1 MDAVFY
7 SAIASI
13 CKKVNHLFSRYIVIL
28 SLSIQVILLCYD
40 ELQEMTF
47 LQLFFNFFIHT
58 AKEECNMSMIRV
70 ENLTFAYPSSYDN
83 IFENVSFQIDTD
95 WRLGFIGRNGRGKTT
110 FLNLLLGKYEYQ
122 GKIQASVQFDY
133 FPYPVS
139 NKDRLTTD
147 ILSEVC
153 PLAEEWELLR
163 ELSYLEVREDALWRP
178 FFTLSNGEQTKV
190 LLAALFLNSGHF
202 LLIDEPTNHLDMKAR
217 ETVSAYLKRKKGFIL
232 VSHDRCFLDG
242 CVDHILSINRSDIEV
257 QRGNFSTWFTN
268 FQRQQ
273 GFELAQ
279 NKKLKKSID
288 TMQKS
293 AQRTSAWSDRM
304 EASKYG
310 NGPVDRG
317 YIGHKSAKMMK
328 RSKSVQ
334 IRQQRAIE
342 EKSRLLKNLET
353 TEDLKIAPLLY
364 HTDTLVTFS
373 NVVPVFDGKDICRP
387 ISFSVKQGERIAL
400 DGKNGSGK
408 TSLLKLLTGQ
418 HTEHRGTIA
427 IGSGVILSYVPQDT
441 SMLNGSLSEF
451 AKASQIDES
460 LFKAILRKMDFSRI
474 QFEKKMEDFSAGQK
488 KKVLIARSLCEQAH
502 LYVWDE
508 PLNYIDIYSRMQ
520 IEKLIEEFS
529 PTMIFVEH
537 DLAFRKNIA
546 TRTVYF
552 SIT

>member
-95 WRLGFIGRNGRGKTT
+95 WKLGFIGRNGRGKTT

-163 ELSYLEVREDALWRP
+163 ELSYLEVREDAVWRP

-232 VSHDRCFLDG
+232 VSHDRTSRHG
-242 CVDHILSINRSDIEV
+242 CNRFRCDPV
-257 QRGNFSTWFTN
+257 
-268 FQRQQ
+268 
-273 GFELAQ
+273 LC
-279 NKKLKKSID
+279 
-288 TMQKS
+288 S
-293 AQRTSAWSDRM
+293 A
-304 EASKYG
+304 
-310 NGPVDRG
+310 G
-317 YIGHKSAKMMK
+317 YFHAE
-328 RSKSVQ
+328 R
-334 IRQQRAIE
+334 
-342 EKSRLLKNLET
+342 
-353 TEDLKIAPLLY
+353 
-364 HTDTLVTFS
+364 
-373 NVVPVFDGKDICRP
+373 
-387 ISFSVKQGERIAL
+387 FSVRVCK
-400 DGKNGSGK
+400 
-408 TSLLKLLTGQ
+408 
-418 HTEHRGTIA
+418 
-427 IGSGVILSYVPQDT
+427 
-441 SMLNGSLSEF
+441 
-451 AKASQIDES
+451 SQPDR
-460 LFKAILRKMDFSRI
+460 RKFI
-474 QFEKKMEDFSAGQK
+474 
-488 KKVLIARSLCEQAH
+488 
-502 LYVWDE
+502 
-508 PLNYIDIYSRMQ
+508 
-520 IEKLIEEFS
+520 
-529 PTMIFVEH
+529 
-537 DLAFRKNIA
+537 
-546 TRTVYF
+546 
-552 SIT
+552 